1 MNAVFSIALRAAF
14 TFVAFLV
21 IQYLIP
27 YYFLATGGLLAGV
40 FLWKTG
46 DDKAL
51 AFGLMIGSAVFGVF
65 AYLYGT
71 V

>member
-1 MNAVFSIALRAAF
+1 MNFYISVLIRAAF

-27 YYFLATGGLLAGV
+27 YYLLVAGGLIAGF
-40 FLWKTG
+40 FLWRTG
-46 DDKAL
+46 TDKAL
-51 AFGLMIGSAVFGVF
+51 AFGMLAGSIVFGLF
-65 AYLYGT
+65 AFLYGS

>member
-1 MNAVFSIALRAAF
+1 MNSLFSIAVRALF
-14 TFVAFLV
+14 TFVAFAA
-21 IQYLIP
+21 IQFIIP
-27 YYFLATGGLLAGV
+27 YYYLVIGGLLAGL
-40 FLWKTG
+40 FIWKTG

-65 AYLYGT
+65 AYIYGT

>member
-1 MNAVFSIALRAAF
+1 MNNLFSIAVRALF
-14 TFVAFLV
+14 TFVAMLA
-21 IQYLIP
+21 IQFIIP
-27 YYFLATGGLLAGV
+27 WYFLAIGGLLAGV

-51 AFGLMIGSAVFGVF
+51 ALGLMIGSTAFGVF

>member
-1 MNAVFSIALRAAF
+1 MNAVFSIALRAVF

-21 IQYLIP
+21 IQFMIP
-27 YYFLATGGLLAGV
+27 YYYLAIGGLLAGV

-51 AFGLMIGSAVFGVF
+51 AFGLMIGSVVFGVF

>member
-1 MNAVFSIALRAAF
+1 MNNLFSIAVRALF
-14 TFVAFLV
+14 TFVAFLA
-21 IQYLIP
+21 IQFIIP
-27 YYFLATGGLLAGV
+27 YYYLAIGGLLAGI
-40 FLWKTG
+40 FIWKTG

-65 AYLYGT
+65 AYVYGT

>member
-1 MNAVFSIALRAAF
+1 MLA
-14 TFVAFLV
+14 
-21 IQYLIP
+21 IQFIIP
-27 YYFLATGGLLAGV
+27 YYFLAIGGLLAGV
-40 FLWKTG
+40 FIWKTG

-51 AFGLMIGSAVFGVF
+51 ALGLMIGSAVFGVF

>member
-1 MNAVFSIALRAAF
+1 MNSLFSIAVRALF
-14 TFVAFLV
+14 TFVAFLAL
-21 IQYLIP
+21 QYIIP
-27 YYFLATGGLLAGV
+27 YYFLAIGGLLAGI
-40 FLWKTG
+40 FIWKTG

-65 AYLYGT
+65 AYYYGT

>member
-1 MNAVFSIALRAAF
+1 MNNLFAIAVRALF
-14 TFVAFLV
+14 TFVAMLA
-21 IQYLIP
+21 IQFIIP
-27 YYFLATGGLLAGV
+27 YYFLAIGGLLAGV
-40 FLWKTG
+40 FIWKTG

-51 AFGLMIGSAVFGVF
+51 ALGLMIGSAVFGVF

>member
-1 MNAVFSIALRAAF
+1 MNNLFSIAVRALF
-14 TFVAFLV
+14 TFVAFLAL
-21 IQYLIP
+21 QYIIP
-27 YYFLATGGLLAGV
+27 YYFLAIGGLLAGV
-40 FLWKTG
+40 FIWQTG

-65 AYLYGT
+65 AYWYGT

>member
-1 MNAVFSIALRAAF
+1 MNAVFSIAVRAVF

-21 IQYLIP
+21 IQYIIP
-27 YYFLATGGLLAGV
+27 YYFLAAGGLLAGV

-46 DDKAL
+46 DDKAP
-51 AFGLMIGSAVFGVF
+51 AFGLMIGSVVFGVF